1 MTGDYPAE
9 DGNAMRLEHRWF
21 AAYRAAA
28 KIRAEFGALAEVR
41 SEGRDAWRSARAQ
54 LSHLEALCEALGDE
68 LSAIDAPGS
77 TVPKAAGERSAA

>member
-9 DGNAMRLEHRWF
+9 DGNAVRLERRWF

-28 KIRAEFGALAEVR
+28 KIRAEYGALAVVGNQR
-41 SEGRDAWRSARAQ
+41 PDAWWTARSQ

-68 LSAIDAPGS
+68 LSAIDAPES
-77 TVPKAAGERSAA
+77 PVPPAARQRSAA